1 MSNQEF
7 SNEFDTLLNSYSNS
21 AEFGGEHKF
30 DIVLDEYEKSVF
42 LTRSQEQI
50 VLEIYNGKNATGD
63 NFEGTEEARRYIENL
78 IKTSVITD
86 KIENNI
92 GLSSNSVFFK
102 LPKDLWF
109 ITYEG
114 VMLEENSAGCHSN
127 KPIDVI
133 PITQDEYQKTI
144 RNPFR
149 GPSYRRALRL
159 DYGDG
164 TVEIISDYEIS
175 KYIVRYLSKPSPIIL
190 VNLGNLSIDDINT
203 ETECKLNSALHRVI
217 LDRAVRLAIISKTQV
232 SSSSK

>member
-21 AEFGGEHKF
+21 AEFGGEHRF
-30 DIVLDEYEKSVF
+30 DIVIDEYEKSVY
-42 LTRSQEQI
+42 LTKAQAQI

-63 NFEGTEEARRYIENL
+63 SFEGTEEDRRYIENL

-86 KIENNI
+86 KIEDNV
-92 GLSSNSVFFK
+92 GLSDNSIFFK
-102 LPKDLWF
+102 LPEDLWF

-114 VMLEENSAGCHSN
+114 VILDEEAGCHSN
-127 KPIDVI
+127 KPIDVV
-133 PITQDEYQKTI
+133 PITQDEYQKAV

-149 GPSYRRALRL
+149 GPSYKRVLRL
-159 DYGDG
+159 DYGKG
-164 TVEIISDYEIS
+164 VVEIVSKYDVN

-190 VNLGNLSIDDINT
+190 VNLGNLSIDGVNT
-203 ETECKLNSALHRVI
+203 ETECKLNSAIHRVI